1 MRYWAAGAQP
11 PLRQRL
17 ALSELLRF
25 DLSSGVSMTPAKDDI
40 AHIEKFDNDTKI
52 SMPLNCKNDT
62 AQIEKI
68 EFDTKIDMPLNSKDD
83 NAQIEKFETDPKI
96 SMPLNCMDDTVQI
109 VKFDNGTK
117 ISMPLNSMDDTAQIE
132 KFEFDKK
139 ISMPL
144 HSKDDNAQ
152 IEKDTKISM
161 PLSSK
166 DDNAQGER
174 HSAMLEVIGE
184 LQCSQARLE
193 TLQEQHQRLL
203 SRKAVVVRI
212 CASVPSRGA
221 PLAVGIEQELSVSCG
236 VLEEFKAEHVKVL
249 ARVKAL
255 TGDG

>member
-1 MRYWAAGAQP
+1 MRYWPAGAQP

-17 ALSELLRF
+17 ALFELLRF

-83 NAQIEKFETDPKI
+83 NAQVEKFETDPKI
-96 SMPLNCMDDTVQI
+96 SMPLNCMDDT
-109 VKFDNGTK
+109 
-117 ISMPLNSMDDTAQIE
+117 AQIE
-132 KFEFDKK
+132 KFGFEKK

-144 HSKDDNAQ
+144 DNKHDNAQ
-152 IEKDTKISM
+152 IKNDIKISM

-203 SRKAVVVRI
+203 SRKAVVERI
-212 CASVPSRGA
+212 CATVPSRGV
-221 PLAVGIEQELSVSCG
+221 PLALEIGQELSVSCG
-236 VLEEFKAEHVKVL
+236 VLEEFKAEHAKVL

-255 TGDG
+255 TGD